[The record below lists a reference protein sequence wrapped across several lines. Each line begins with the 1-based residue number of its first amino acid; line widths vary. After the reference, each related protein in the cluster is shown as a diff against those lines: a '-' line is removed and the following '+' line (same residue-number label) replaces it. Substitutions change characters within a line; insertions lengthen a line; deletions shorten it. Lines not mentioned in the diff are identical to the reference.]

1 MDEVREEERERQ
13 HALYTEL
20 SEIQDE
26 LSKRDDAYTTVQLAL
41 ERMVTRREA
50 KGAEL
55 SELVTKRSSIE
66 VELQE
71 TEAAARASGTE
82 SAKLSE
88 QLQEVLRQVQ
98 KRERELR
105 AIEPEHAAKTAQ
117 LAEMEAE
124 VMAVRSQVETLYG
137 KQGRGAQFNSKAD
150 RDRFLQTQI
159 DSLSAQI
166 EQKTALLQRTN
177 REVEAEE
184 QRLRGEQEQVDLAEL
199 QHRARLER
207 YEEIGTLIRE
217 RTIYRNELQEQ
228 RKSGWRE
235 LEKYQEQIQEAR
247 QELEKGKQQLNRA
260 LPRHITQGLAAVE
273 EIVQQKG
280 ITGYLGPLIDNITL
294 RSAGLRNAVE
304 VAAGNALFHVI
315 VDTDTTAA
323 FLIKELDRLKA
334 GRLTFLPLN
343 RLHNPHIRYPDSND
357 VRPLM
362 SAALEYEASVEIAV
376 KQVTFLS
383 LFSLICFLDSIFP
396 CDLN

>member
-1 MDEVREEERERQ
+1 MDQVREEERERQ
-13 HALYTEL
+13 HTLYTEL
-20 SEIQDE
+20 SEIQDD
-26 LSKRDDAYTTVQLAL
+26 LSQRDDAYTTVQLAL
-41 ERMVTRREA
+41 ERMVARRDA
-50 KGAEL
+50 KGTEL
-55 SELVTKRSSIE
+55 SDLLAKRSTIE

-98 KRERELR
+98 RREQELR

-159 DSLSAQI
+159 DSISAQI
-166 EQKTALLQRTN
+166 EQKTSLLQRTN
-177 REVEAEE
+177 HEVAAEE
-184 QRLRGEQEQVDLAEL
+184 HRLHGEQEQVALAEK

-217 RTIYRNELQEQ
+217 RTQYRNELQDE
-228 RKSGWRE
+228 RKSSWRE

-273 EIVQQKG
+273 EIVQRQN
-280 ITGYLGPLIDNITL
+280 ITGYLGPVIDNVTL
-294 RSAGLRNAVE
+294 RGESYRNAIE
-304 VAAGNALFHVI
+304 VAGGNALFHVI
-315 VDTDTTAA
+315 VDTDATAA
-323 FLIKELDRLKA
+323 YLIKELDRLKA

-343 RLHNPHIRYPDSND
+343 RLHNPNIRYPDSND

-362 SAALEYEASVEIAV
+362 TTALQYDANVEIAV
-376 KQVTFLS
+376 KQVL
-383 LFSLICFLDSIFP
+383 LACMY
-396 CDLN
+396 

>member
-1 MDEVREEERERQ
+1 MDEVRETERERQ
-13 HALYTEL
+13 HNLYSEL
-20 SEIQDE
+20 SDVQDE
-26 LSKRDDAYTTVQLAL
+26 VSKRDDAYTTVQLAL
-41 ERMVTRREA
+41 ERMVARRDA

-55 SELVTKRSSIE
+55 SELVSKRSSIE

-82 SAKLSE
+82 AVKLSE

-98 KRERELR
+98 QRERDLR

-117 LAEMEAE
+117 LSEMEAE

-177 REVEAEE
+177 HEVAAEE
-184 QRLRGEQEQVDLAEL
+184 QRLKGEQEQVSLAEQ

-207 YEEIGTLIRE
+207 YDEIGTLIRE
-217 RTIYRNELQEQ
+217 RTQFRNELQEQ
-228 RKSGWRE
+228 RKSSWRE
-235 LEKYQEQIQEAR
+235 LERYQEQIQEAR

-260 LPRHITQGLAAVE
+260 LPRHITQGLVAVE
-273 EIVQQKG
+273 EIVHQKG
-280 ITGYLGPLIDNITL
+280 ITGYLGPVIDNITL
-294 RSAGLRNAVE
+294 RTEAFRNAVE

-315 VDTDTTAA
+315 VDTDATAA
-323 FLIKELDRLKA
+323 YLIKELDRLKA

-343 RLHNPHIRYPDSND
+343 RLHNPNIRYPDSND

-362 SAALEYEASVEIAV
+362 SAALQFDANVEIAI
-376 KQVTFLS
+376 KQVIMLDFMRQGAN
-383 LFSLICFLDSIFP
+383 LIGFFYH
-396 CDLN
+396 